1 MTVNTTRNYYEDMV
15 KMIPLYE
22 RKSKVFLEVFRSY
35 NAEFKSVIHDVATL
49 ENDMF
54 VDTAVNSLS
63 IYERDLGIT
72 STQGLQTSQRREQ
85 ISSRQRA
92 SFDQTTEETIQAI
105 AAAYSN
111 GDVEVNPTS
120 TVGLY
125 EIKFVGTLGIPDN
138 LDGLKKAIDI
148 VIPAHLNYTFE
159 FKYVIYDTL
168 KANYVNYDAVVA
180 SGLTYVELLITEG
193 GG

>member
-1 MTVNTTRNYYEDMV
+1 MTVNTTRIYYEDMI
-15 KMIPLYE
+15 KMLPVYE

-35 NAEFKSVIHDVATL
+35 DAEFKTLIQDVASL

-111 GDVEVNPTS
+111 GEVEVNPTS

-138 LDGLKKAIDI
+138 MDGLKKAIDI
-148 VIPAHLNYTFE
+148 VIPAHLGYTFE
-159 FKYVIYDTL
+159 FRYVIYDIL
-168 KANYVNYDAVVA
+168 KTKYASYDALVS
-180 SGLTYVELLITEG
+180 SGLTYEEILTT
-193 GG
+193 

>member
-1 MTVNTTRNYYEDMV
+1 MTINTTRDYYQEMV
-15 KMIPLYE
+15 TMVPLYE

-35 NAEFKSVIHDVATL
+35 DGEFKDLVQDVASL

-54 VDTAVNSLS
+54 VDTAINSLT

-92 SFDQTTEETIQAI
+92 SFDQTTEETIQAV

-111 GDVEVNPTS
+111 GEVEVNPTS
-120 TVGLY
+120 TLGVY
-125 EIKFVGTLGIPDN
+125 EVKFIGSLGVPDN
-138 LDGLKKAIDI
+138 LDGLKKALDI
-148 VIPAHLNYTFE
+148 VIPAHLMYTFT
-159 FKYVIYDTL
+159 FSYVTYDQS
-168 KANYVNYDAVVA
+168 KAMYTNYDDLTLT
-180 SGLTYVELLITEG
+180 GLTYDQILVTEG
-193 GG
+193 VA